1 MAQVV
6 GECKH
11 QTSFKSRDSLRNGR
25 INITPVIVRAFQKA
39 VYMAHAKD
47 VVEDN
52 LGPILSLEVDFLVP
66 RQNIS
71 SFVADC
77 FLRTTK
83 RPKVT
88 RLALDRN
95 SSVRG
100 DFTQNV

>member
-52 LGPILSLEVDFLVP
+52 LGPILSLEVDFLV
-66 RQNIS
+66 RVKIFHRS
-71 SFVADC
+71 SQIAFYEQRSA
-77 FLRTTK
+77 RK
-83 RPKVT
+83 
-88 RLALDRN
+88 
-95 SSVRG
+95 
-100 DFTQNV
+100 